1 MITLSTEGKTIDT
14 GPAARLITEG
24 EKNADVIRIEM
35 PASYG
40 TLDLTALTWV
50 LAGVTDR
57 ETRVEQELAKDT
69 SDGLAL
75 QWTVTGDWAAV
86 PGRMRLELSGISA
99 DGAAVIKFT
108 GRPIEVR
115 PAAEI
120 YGLPRPELSEQYLET
135 MRELAGQAREA
146 ADALANAGLKI
157 LGYYDSLT
165 ALAEAVTNPQIG
177 DLYGVGPSSEMYAYV
192 WDGEKW
198 AKGQALSAAAGAVS
212 SVFGRAGEVTAQ
224 AGDYT
229 AAQVGARPD
238 SWMPSAADVGA
249 VDGAT
254 GQGSAVRIS
263 NRNLLDNWYFASP
276 VNQRGQTSYSA
287 YSYAFDR
294 WLLAPMSSSNT
305 GYSVSLTD
313 EGVDLI
319 SAMDYVF
326 LWQRMEHELLNC
338 LRGRVLTLSAIA
350 GDVLYSAVFTVPATA
365 VTSQTVLTNTSIVNG
380 ALQALEVYAAGGN
393 SLRIQLRADIGKTVR
408 WKAAKLELGSVST
421 LAHQENGAWVLNDPP
436 PDYAE
441 ELAKCQRYQYV
452 PASPVSKQF
461 PIGYGYGGG
470 TTSVRIL
477 VPTPCPLRAT
487 PSIVYLAGAL
497 NNFTLYG
504 GGAAIA
510 PTSIQEISVC
520 GAGVHIIFNV
530 SGGVANEAYVLRTTG
545 VVPLFDANL

>member
-57 ETRVEQELAKDT
+57 ETRVEQELVKDT
-69 SDGLAL
+69 SDGLTL

-135 MRELAGQAREA
+135 MRELVEQAREA

-198 AKGQALSAAAGAVS
+198 AKGQALSAAGAVS
-212 SVFGRAGEVTAQ
+212 SVFGRTGEVTAQ

-263 NRNLLDNWYFASP
+263 NRNLLDNWYFANP
-276 VNQRGQTSYSA
+276 VNQRGQTSYMA
-287 YSYAFDR
+287 GGYTIDR
-294 WLLAPMSSSNT
+294 WNKSADNLWLSLQSGFARLEKTAET
-305 GYSVSLTD
+305 GYPMITQLFDSDITDFLIGKEVTASVLTS
-313 EGVDLI
+313 EGLFFKTFTIPSGSFDLI
-319 SAMDYVF
+319 GFDLGSTNFVCNLY
-326 LWQRMEHELLNC
+326 
-338 LRGRVLTLSAIA
+338 RGFSLPMFRILSKT
-350 GDVLYSAVFTVPATA
+350 GSAVGIFVNLIA
-365 VTSQTVLTNTSIVNG
+365 V
-380 ALQALEVYAAGGN
+380 
-393 SLRIQLRADIGKTVR
+393 
-408 WKAAKLELGSVST
+408 KLELGTVST
-421 LAHQENGAWVLNDPP
+421 LAHQDADGNWMLNDPP
-436 PDYAE
+436 PNYAE
-441 ELAKCQRYQYV
+441 ELAKCQRYQLVLNSNETGASLASGIYTSANQARITIPCRMRAR
-452 PASPVSKQF
+452 PAISSSGGF
-461 PIGYGYGGG
+461 ECIGGSNSSVASLSIG
-470 TTSVRIL
+470 TFSSSAVMLLANLSSSV
-477 VPTPCPLRAT
+477 TA
-487 PSIVYLAGAL
+487 
-497 NNFTLYG
+497 
-504 GGAAIA
+504 GGACYLRNSAVDA
-510 PTSIQEISVC
+510 K
-520 GAGVHIIFNV
+520 II
-530 SGGVANEAYVLRTTG
+530 L
-545 VVPLFDANL
+545 DANL